1 MKKLLRNLLSA
12 IAGLLVAF
20 SGITPAGAKEIQLN
34 HDAAVVGAGGAGLT
48 AALTLA
54 LGGADVIVFEKM
66 KFAGGSTNFAE
77 GIFAVESSLQRRRNI
92 MISKEEAFKEH
103 MEFSHWRANPRLVRA
118 IIDKSGETIDWLIA
132 QGVEFVGPMSLY
144 PGGPRTWHVVKGERH
159 CAEVIK
165 ALLARLDEKKVKIYY
180 ETPAKDLIKTADG
193 KVKGVIAE
201 DKQGNTIKVEAKAVI
216 IATGGFANNKEM
228 LARYTRAHPNLELL
242 GNMGKTGDGIR
253 MAFEAGAAEKG
264 IDVVQLTGPYVKG
277 ERGISTLYACLSQP
291 FLWINKL
298 GDRFMNEATF
308 KFPYVGNALT
318 EQPDQMMYTLFDEDS
333 KKSLQEK
340 GLDLGMGVYVPTGT
354 KLVDIDADLESGMK
368 NGQVFVADSIM
379 ALAEQIRVDPKAL
392 AATVEEYNEF
402 CDRRK
407 DDLFGKPSRYLY
419 PIRTAKFYAIRGYA
433 SATGTIGGV
442 KINHKAEALDT
453 DFRVIP
459 GLYVAGNDAGGFYG
473 DSYEATS
480 SGGTMGFAINTGR
493 IAGESAL
500 DFIAKQNQF

>member
-1 MKKLLRNLLSA
+1 MKGIWKNVMM
-12 IAGLLVAF
+12 GVVCLLVAL
-20 SGITPAGAKEIQLN
+20 SGITPVGAKEVN
-34 HDAAVVGAGGAGLT
+34 SKHDAVVVGAGGAGLT

-77 GIFAVESSLQRRRNI
+77 GIFAVESPLQRRRNI

-118 IIDKSGETIDWLIA
+118 VIDKSGETIDWLMG
-132 QGVEFVGPMSLY
+132 QGVEFVDPMSLY

-159 CAEVIK
+159 CAEIIK
-165 ALLARLDEKKVKIYY
+165 ALVARLNERGIKISY
-180 ETPAKDLIKTADG
+180 ETPVKGLIKTKEG
-193 KVKGVIAE
+193 RVTGVMAE
-201 DKQGNTIKVEAKAVI
+201 DKEGNRIKAEAKAVI
-216 IATGGFANNKEM
+216 IATGGFANSKEM
-228 LARYTRAHPNLELL
+228 LSRYTKADPALELL

-298 GDRFMNEATF
+298 GERFMNEGTF
-308 KFPYVGNALT
+308 KFPYVGNALA
-318 EQPDQMMYTLFDEDS
+318 EQPDQIMYSIFDENS
-333 KKSLQEK
+333 KIFVKQK
-340 GLDLGMGVYVPTGT
+340 GIDFGMGVYVPTGT
-354 KLVDIDADLESGMK
+354 RLENIDEDIKRGMD
-368 NGQVFVADSIM
+368 NGQVFVADSIRE
-379 ALAEQIRVDPKAL
+379 LAEKIHVAPEAL
-392 AATVEEYNEF
+392 EATVNEYNRL
-402 CDRRK
+402 CDK
-407 DDLFGKPSRYLY
+407 GQDDLFGKPSKYLY
-419 PIRTAKFYAIRGYA
+419 PVRAAGFYAIRGYA

-442 KINHKAEALDT
+442 KINHKTEALDK

-493 IAGESAL
+493 IAGENAL
-500 DFIAKQNQF
+500 DFIGR